1 VENNQTW
8 ILTAGSLG
16 SGHSGGSSDSN
27 ASTASKVLYNTSTHA
42 TITPAEI
49 AAGGTSWTV
58 LDANNLRYS
67 SYTHPAYYNT
77 SVHQVLDSA
86 SGSTVVENN
95 QTWIL
100 TAATSG
106 SSHSGGSSD
115 SNSTDESNSSSSSL
129 VLYNQDTMQVI
140 TPEQIASG
148 ATDWLLLSP
157 ARYPDK
163 YTHPAYYNL
172 NFHAVVENVSGDVE
186 QGWTLRDP
194 SSLGENTSNPDLEK
208 VLYNT
213 STHQVITR
221 TQIAAGGTGWMA
233 LASGFVGND
242 GSTYSFPAYYNS
254 TTHGVLDNKVGDTEN
269 GWILTFPS
277 VSISVSSSTGGTV
290 SGGGNVSKYNN
301 VSLTAL
307 PDEGYVF
314 VDWSGGTTGSNNP
327 STFKA
332 SSDLTVYANFAK
344 DTADSDG
351 DGLSNYDELIVHD
364 TNSTS
369 SDTDGDGLSD
379 KEEFDNGMNPN
390 TSDKAMVDKIFLIMG
405 SRGTTVTP
413 YSDGWFY
420 TDGRGW
426 MYTRSSIY
434 PYFYDH
440 STKGWMYFQSGHQTP
455 RFYHYG
461 TKTWM
466 NLQSGSSTLN

>member
-1 VENNQTW
+1 
-8 ILTAGSLG
+8 
-16 SGHSGGSSDSN
+16 
-27 ASTASKVLYNTSTHA
+27 
-42 TITPAEI
+42 
-49 AAGGTSWTV
+49 
-58 LDANNLRYS
+58 
-67 SYTHPAYYNT
+67 
-77 SVHQVLDSA
+77 
-86 SGSTVVENN
+86 
-95 QTWIL
+95 
-100 TAATSG
+100 
-106 SSHSGGSSD
+106 
-115 SNSTDESNSSSSSL
+115 
-129 VLYNQDTMQVI
+129 
-140 TPEQIASG
+140 
-148 ATDWLLLSP
+148 
-157 ARYPDK
+157 
-163 YTHPAYYNL
+163 
-172 NFHAVVENVSGDVE
+172 VVENVSGDVE

-194 SSLGENTSNPDLEK
+194 SSLGGSTSNPDLEK

-213 STHQVITR
+213 TTHQVITR
-221 TQIAAGGTGWMA
+221 TQVEAGGTGWMA
-233 LASGFVGND
+233 LASGFVGSD
-242 GSTYSFPAYYNS
+242 GSTYSFPAYYNTS
-254 TTHGVLDNKVGDTEN
+254 THVILDNSVGDTEN
-269 GWILTFPS
+269 GWILAFPS
-277 VSISVSSSTGGTV
+277 VSISVSVSTGGTV

-307 PDEGYVF
+307 PDKGYVF
-314 VDWSGGTTGSNNP
+314 VDWSGGVTGNSNP
-327 STFKA
+327 STIQA
-332 SSDLTVYANFAK
+332 STDLTVYANFAK

-379 KEEFDNGMNPN
+379 KEEFDNGMNPK

-426 MYTRSSIY
+426 MYTKSSIY

-466 NLQSGSSTLN
+466 NLKSGSSTLN